1 SASLSAAEELSEL
14 KEEREKEKEPI
25 MLGDTLTAKER
36 LSEEEELEELRVQV
50 VQLLEELEEAREV
63 SQRHEDSFMELQG
76 LLEEERLASAHQAES
91 FTRQIQRLQGSYL
104 RSVQEELD
112 SLEEEKESEL
122 EEAQQELRSAQ
133 EEVLVLQQA
142 AEEAAAERENDIA
155 SLQEEL
161 CRLRAE
167 LQRLHATTAEYEL
180 EATTLRAEIRMKSH
194 GAAMPGSRGS
204 GLVCPAARPA
214 RTRPRDSP
222 GPSPVDS
229 SDDVYLAVTAQG
241 DAPQDPQVKADP
253 YISLYQSGPEAPERR
268 DESSKEVQVLKVQL
282 RQAEETAHEVQV
294 QVRQTSARGLAR
306 INCLF
311 TCLCVCVCFRCLRC
325 LTNLSFHRPSFAHL
339 VFLFAP
345 CSPFALTPP
354 DLILLLI
361 ILFIVLF
368 SPLSIPRHSR
378 PLSSPQNCTRPS
390 EPPVLSIPFIGMIVI
405 VALIWCWWE
414 ELAS

>member
-1 SASLSAAEELSEL
+1 MDGFRLPPVIEEVLDSSEELSEL

-36 LSEEEELEELRVQV
+36 LSLEDKEEPAAEAEKGQQQEEEKEVKEDRSEEEELEELRVQV

-91 FTRQIQRLQGSYL
+91 FTRQIQRLQAQL

-194 GAAMPGSRGS
+194 GAAMPGEATHLEEELSSLTDERLSLAADNRQLSSRVER
-204 GLVCPAARPA
+204 LQQQ
-214 RTRPRDSP
+214 RDT
-222 GPSPVDS
+222 

-294 QVRQTSARGLAR
+294 QCDGLKGELAALQQLYDGSQRERAALEDELQRCKAELQRLAARKAQQSDAEGWNLAVAAVAVAA
-306 INCLF
+306 IAVL
-311 TCLCVCVCFRCLRC
+311 VV
-325 LTNLSFHRPSFAHL
+325 PSF
-339 VFLFAP
+339 
-345 CSPFALTPP
+345 
-354 DLILLLI
+354 
-361 ILFIVLF
+361 
-368 SPLSIPRHSR
+368 
-378 PLSSPQNCTRPS
+378 TR
-390 EPPVLSIPFIGMIVI
+390 
-405 VALIWCWWE
+405 A
-414 ELAS
+414 